1 MRTTGSIVTL
11 VLAVSLGCT
20 PLFAQTASNPSE
32 IEQLKSLVSAQQKAL
47 EQQQSEI
54 RKLQS
59 SLAEQQQ
66 LLIGVMQNSP
76 NGARLM
82 PAVDRTTDLRAA
94 DYNPQAPQDNQAM
107 PAAQEPT
114 AAEQEVVEEELQ
126 RGPEIADVTP
136 DTPALKLGPAKVR
149 LIGFPAMTMLF
160 RSTNSGGNVGT
171 SFANI
176 PFDNTVPGNTTEF
189 RISPQSTRLAIRVD
203 ADLNTSK
210 AAGYFEMDFGGS
222 PNAGN
227 IAVTS
232 SSYTFRIRQ
241 AWFDYAKNK
250 WQITGGQ
257 LFTLMTPVKKSI
269 LPWPGDVATTQV
281 VDTNYVAGLVWG
293 RYPQFRAVYHYS
305 KGAAFGFSVENPE
318 QQVGNNVVFP
328 SALNSIVSTQYN
340 TGSQELRVPNM
351 TPDFVLKGS
360 FDGKMGERALHF
372 DAGTVMRVFRS
383 YNGTSVS
390 GKDYAFGWGRERQ
403 PHLRSGQ
410 GLPVGARWLRQ
421 RRRWPLHW
429 RTGSRCNREGQ
440 RHYLA
445 DPLLLVGQRLRD
457 RSQQGHRTVLLLQR
471 FVRAEKRHRK
481 QRRHL
486 LRWLRISGSKHQR
499 RPADRGSYRRILA
512 GGLEARGPRFRA
524 VGRAICLPVAVSLG
538 GGHRPERRS
547 RQHAVLPVALQPAVT
562 AARRL
567 RKCVGH
573 SLYCEW
579 PSFLAAPSPS
589 CRFASGRAIHDC

>member
-66 LLIGVMQNSP
+66 LLIGVVQNSS

-257 LFTLMTPVKKSI
+257 LFSLMTPVKKSI

-390 GKDYAFGWGRERQ
+390 GKDYAFGWGVNGNLTFEVAKGYRLVLDGFASDGAGRYI
-403 PHLRSGQ
+403 G
-410 GLPVGARWLRQ
+410 GLAPDAI
-421 RRRWPLHW
+421 
-429 RTGSRCNREGQ
+429 
-440 RHYLA
+440 
-445 DPLLLVGQRLRD
+445 
-457 RSQQGHRTVLLLQR
+457 
-471 FVRAEKRHRK
+471 VRANGT
-481 QRRHL
+481 
-486 LRWLRISGSKHQR
+486 ISPIHSYSWVSGFEIAPSKATGLYFYYSGLYAQKNATVNSDGTCCVGYGY
-499 RPADRGSYRRILA
+499 PGANTNADRLIEEVTGGYSRVVWKHEDLGSVQWGAQYAYLWLYPWVA
-512 GGLEARGPRFRA
+512 GTGPNDARANMLFFQLRYN
-524 VGRAICLPVAVSLG
+524 LP
-538 GGHRPERRS
+538 
-547 RQHAVLPVALQPAVT
+547 
-562 AARRL
+562 
-567 RKCVGH
+567 
-573 SLYCEW
+573 
-579 PSFLAAPSPS
+579 
-589 CRFASGRAIHDC
+589 

>member
-66 LLIGVMQNSP
+66 LLIGVVQNSP

-340 TGSQELRVPNM
+340 TGSQELKVPNM

-390 GKDYAFGWGRERQ
+390 GKDYAFGWGVNGNLTFEVAKGYRLVLDGFASDGAGRYI
-403 PHLRSGQ
+403 G
-410 GLPVGARWLRQ
+410 GLAPDAI
-421 RRRWPLHW
+421 
-429 RTGSRCNREGQ
+429 
-440 RHYLA
+440 
-445 DPLLLVGQRLRD
+445 
-457 RSQQGHRTVLLLQR
+457 
-471 FVRAEKRHRK
+471 VRANGT
-481 QRRHL
+481 
-486 LRWLRISGSKHQR
+486 ISPIHSYSWVSGFEIAPSKATGLYFYYSGLYAQKNATVNSDGTCCVGYGY
-499 RPADRGSYRRILA
+499 PGANTNADRLIEEVTGGYSRVVWKHEDLGSVQWGAQYAYLWLYPWVA
-512 GGLEARGPRFRA
+512 GTGPNDARANMLFFQLRYN
-524 VGRAICLPVAVSLG
+524 LP
-538 GGHRPERRS
+538 
-547 RQHAVLPVALQPAVT
+547 
-562 AARRL
+562 
-567 RKCVGH
+567 
-573 SLYCEW
+573 
-579 PSFLAAPSPS
+579 
-589 CRFASGRAIHDC
+589 

>member
-390 GKDYAFGWGRERQ
+390 GKDYAFGWGVNGNLTFEVAKGYRLVLDGFASDGAGRYI
-403 PHLRSGQ
+403 G
-410 GLPVGARWLRQ
+410 GLAPDAI
-421 RRRWPLHW
+421 
-429 RTGSRCNREGQ
+429 
-440 RHYLA
+440 
-445 DPLLLVGQRLRD
+445 
-457 RSQQGHRTVLLLQR
+457 
-471 FVRAEKRHRK
+471 VRANGT
-481 QRRHL
+481 
-486 LRWLRISGSKHQR
+486 ISPIHSYSWVSGFEIAPSKATGLYFYYSGLYAQKNATANSDGTCCVGYGY
-499 RPADRGSYRRILA
+499 PGANTNADRLIEEVTGGYSRVVWKHEDLGSVQWGAQYAYLWLYPWVA
-512 GGLEARGPRFRA
+512 GTGPNDARANMLFFQLRYN
-524 VGRAICLPVAVSLG
+524 LP
-538 GGHRPERRS
+538 
-547 RQHAVLPVALQPAVT
+547 
-562 AARRL
+562 
-567 RKCVGH
+567 
-573 SLYCEW
+573 
-579 PSFLAAPSPS
+579 
-589 CRFASGRAIHDC
+589 

>member
-66 LLIGVMQNSP
+66 LLIGVVQNSP

-390 GKDYAFGWGRERQ
+390 GKDYAFGWGVNGNLTFEVAKGYRLVLDGFASDGAGRYI
-403 PHLRSGQ
+403 G
-410 GLPVGARWLRQ
+410 GLAPDAI
-421 RRRWPLHW
+421 
-429 RTGSRCNREGQ
+429 
-440 RHYLA
+440 
-445 DPLLLVGQRLRD
+445 
-457 RSQQGHRTVLLLQR
+457 
-471 FVRAEKRHRK
+471 VRANGT
-481 QRRHL
+481 
-486 LRWLRISGSKHQR
+486 ISPIHSYSWVSGFEIAPSK
-499 RPADRGSYRRILA
+499 AT
-512 GGLEARGPRFRA
+512 GLYFYYSGLYAQKNATVNSDGT
-524 VGRAICLPVAVSLG
+524 C
-538 GGHRPERRS
+538 
-547 RQHAVLPVALQPAVT
+547 
-562 AARRL
+562 
-567 RKCVGH
+567 CVGYGYPGANTNAGRLIEEVTGGYSRVVWKH
-573 SLYCEW
+573 EDLGSVQWGAQYAYLWLYPW
-579 PSFLAAPSPS
+579 VAGTGPNDA
-589 CRFASGRAIHDC
+589 RANMLFFQLRYNLP

>member
-1 MRTTGSIVTL
+1 MRTIGSIVTL

-66 LLIGVMQNSP
+66 LLIGVVQNSP

-250 WQITGGQ
+250 WAITGGQ

-390 GKDYAFGWGRERQ
+390 GKDYAFGWGVNGNLTFEVAKGYRLVLDGFASDGAGRYI
-403 PHLRSGQ
+403 G
-410 GLPVGARWLRQ
+410 GLAPDAI
-421 RRRWPLHW
+421 
-429 RTGSRCNREGQ
+429 
-440 RHYLA
+440 
-445 DPLLLVGQRLRD
+445 
-457 RSQQGHRTVLLLQR
+457 
-471 FVRAEKRHRK
+471 VRANGT
-481 QRRHL
+481 
-486 LRWLRISGSKHQR
+486 ISPIHSYSWVSGFEIAPSKATGLYFYYSGLYAQKNATVNSDGTCCVGYGY
-499 RPADRGSYRRILA
+499 PGANTNADRLIEEVTGGYSRVVWKHEDLGSVQWGAQYAYLWLYPWVA
-512 GGLEARGPRFRA
+512 GTGPNDARANMLFFQLRYN
-524 VGRAICLPVAVSLG
+524 LP
-538 GGHRPERRS
+538 
-547 RQHAVLPVALQPAVT
+547 
-562 AARRL
+562 
-567 RKCVGH
+567 
-573 SLYCEW
+573 
-579 PSFLAAPSPS
+579 
-589 CRFASGRAIHDC
+589 

>member
-66 LLIGVMQNSP
+66 LLIGVVQNSP

-250 WQITGGQ
+250 WAITGGQ

-390 GKDYAFGWGRERQ
+390 GKDYAFGWGVNGNLTFEVAKGYRLVLDGFASDGAGRYI
-403 PHLRSGQ
+403 G
-410 GLPVGARWLRQ
+410 GLAPDAI
-421 RRRWPLHW
+421 
-429 RTGSRCNREGQ
+429 
-440 RHYLA
+440 
-445 DPLLLVGQRLRD
+445 
-457 RSQQGHRTVLLLQR
+457 
-471 FVRAEKRHRK
+471 VRANGT
-481 QRRHL
+481 
-486 LRWLRISGSKHQR
+486 ISPIHSYSWVSGFEIAPSKATGLYFYYSGLYAQKNATVNSDGTCCVGYGY
-499 RPADRGSYRRILA
+499 PGANTNADRLIEEVTGGYSRVVWKHEDLGSVQWGAQYAYLWLYPWVA
-512 GGLEARGPRFRA
+512 GTGPNDARANMLFFQLRYN
-524 VGRAICLPVAVSLG
+524 LP
-538 GGHRPERRS
+538 
-547 RQHAVLPVALQPAVT
+547 
-562 AARRL
+562 
-567 RKCVGH
+567 
-573 SLYCEW
+573 
-579 PSFLAAPSPS
+579 
-589 CRFASGRAIHDC
+589 

>member
-1 MRTTGSIVTL
+1 MRTIGSIVTL

-66 LLIGVMQNSP
+66 LLIGVVQNSP

-305 KGAAFGFSVENPE
+305 KGAAFGFPVENPE

-390 GKDYAFGWGRERQ
+390 GKDYAFGWGVNGNLTFEVAKGYRLVLDGFASDGAGRYI
-403 PHLRSGQ
+403 G
-410 GLPVGARWLRQ
+410 GLAPDAI
-421 RRRWPLHW
+421 
-429 RTGSRCNREGQ
+429 
-440 RHYLA
+440 
-445 DPLLLVGQRLRD
+445 
-457 RSQQGHRTVLLLQR
+457 
-471 FVRAEKRHRK
+471 VRANGT
-481 QRRHL
+481 
-486 LRWLRISGSKHQR
+486 ISPIHSYSWVSGFEIAPSKATGLYFYYSGLYAQKNATVNSDGTCCVGYGY
-499 RPADRGSYRRILA
+499 PGANTNADRLIEEVTGGYSRVVWKHEDLGSVQWGAQYAYLWLYPWVA
-512 GGLEARGPRFRA
+512 GTGPNDARANMLFFQLRYN
-524 VGRAICLPVAVSLG
+524 LP
-538 GGHRPERRS
+538 
-547 RQHAVLPVALQPAVT
+547 
-562 AARRL
+562 
-567 RKCVGH
+567 
-573 SLYCEW
+573 
-579 PSFLAAPSPS
+579 
-589 CRFASGRAIHDC
+589 

>member
-66 LLIGVMQNSP
+66 LLIGVVQNSS

-227 IAVTS
+227 IVVTS

-257 LFTLMTPVKKSI
+257 LFSLMTPVKKSI

-328 SALNSIVSTQYN
+328 SALNSIVGTQYN

-390 GKDYAFGWGRERQ
+390 GKDYAFGWGVNGNLTFEVAKGYRLVLDGFASDGAGRYI
-403 PHLRSGQ
+403 G
-410 GLPVGARWLRQ
+410 GLAPDAI
-421 RRRWPLHW
+421 
-429 RTGSRCNREGQ
+429 
-440 RHYLA
+440 
-445 DPLLLVGQRLRD
+445 
-457 RSQQGHRTVLLLQR
+457 
-471 FVRAEKRHRK
+471 VRANGT
-481 QRRHL
+481 
-486 LRWLRISGSKHQR
+486 ISPIHSYSWVSGFEIAPSKATGLYFYYSGLYAQKNATVNSDGTCCVGYGY
-499 RPADRGSYRRILA
+499 PGANTNADRLIEEVTGGYSRVVWKHEDLGSVQWGAQYAYLWLYPWVA
-512 GGLEARGPRFRA
+512 GTGPNDARANMLFFQLRYN
-524 VGRAICLPVAVSLG
+524 LP
-538 GGHRPERRS
+538 
-547 RQHAVLPVALQPAVT
+547 
-562 AARRL
+562 
-567 RKCVGH
+567 
-573 SLYCEW
+573 
-579 PSFLAAPSPS
+579 
-589 CRFASGRAIHDC
+589 

>member
-66 LLIGVMQNSP
+66 LLIGVVQNSP

-149 LIGFPAMTMLF
+149 LIGYPAMTMLF

-340 TGSQELRVPNM
+340 TGSQELKVPNM

-390 GKDYAFGWGRERQ
+390 GKDYAFGWGVNGNLTFEVAKGYRLVLDGFASDGAGRYI
-403 PHLRSGQ
+403 G
-410 GLPVGARWLRQ
+410 GLAPDAI
-421 RRRWPLHW
+421 
-429 RTGSRCNREGQ
+429 
-440 RHYLA
+440 
-445 DPLLLVGQRLRD
+445 
-457 RSQQGHRTVLLLQR
+457 
-471 FVRAEKRHRK
+471 VRANGT
-481 QRRHL
+481 
-486 LRWLRISGSKHQR
+486 ISPIHSYSWVSGFEIAPSKATGLYFYYSGLYAQKNATVNSDGTCCVGYGY
-499 RPADRGSYRRILA
+499 PGANTNADRLIEEVTGGYSRVVWKHEDLGSVQWGAQYAYLWLYPWVA
-512 GGLEARGPRFRA
+512 GTGPNDARANMLFFQLRYN
-524 VGRAICLPVAVSLG
+524 LP
-538 GGHRPERRS
+538 
-547 RQHAVLPVALQPAVT
+547 
-562 AARRL
+562 
-567 RKCVGH
+567 
-573 SLYCEW
+573 
-579 PSFLAAPSPS
+579 
-589 CRFASGRAIHDC
+589 